1 MQRLRLSSDASCF
14 RDRVS
19 PCSPGC
25 TGTRS
30 VDKLPASAFH
40 VLGVKACAQPV
51 SSTFVVFFDIMPEQT
66 EKFRGNTEEAVVIGD
81 VNKSF

>member
-1 MQRLRLSSDASCF
+1 MFVLVFCGRLSLY
-14 RDRVS
+14 
-19 PCSPGC
+19 SPGC
-25 TGTRS
+25 TGTCS